1 MQAWTKAEE
10 VAEEVV
16 EEAAATAFLECAI
29 CLNELYSFPCARL
42 SHLGVLVCSHVL
54 HMECAMNVKDQ
65 LPQSL
70 CPLCREP
77 FDALRLARFL

>member
-65 LPQSL
+65 FPQSL
-70 CPLCREP
+70 CPLCRVR
-77 FDALRLARFL
+77 ALRCAAAC